1 MSFDCRK
8 AQNLKRRCIPLN
20 KFIFRRKPSEKKEQS
35 LLRLLLP
42 SVLGFALC
50 FVCLAATTWAWFVVS
65 VTSEANTIQSA
76 SFDVEVCLDGSTTP
90 VAADANGSYTIA
102 AGTHTIE
109 LKPTGNAT
117 KGFVVVEVAQQ
128 TSGVVLMMAGT
139 GVSPSSAT
147 PDTTAAGTYCTPQLF
162 DENGVPQVA
171 TFTLKTEGT
180 VTLTP
185 CWGEQKDYSNLSDK
199 SVISATI
206 SASDE
211 AQLTNEE
218 EDPVDENQQEDEQEN
233 QQQEEEKK
241 DDPSSNEQETPDD
254 PENNGEGENT
264 STDTSTDGDG
274 NEEQQ
279 PDGSSNPANGENGQ
293 QGDEQQPSE
302 PSTPTDGEQGGEQ
315 PDVSGETTGGDIS
328 DDTTTGGES
337 PTDTTTPTGGD
348 VPTEPVV
355 TTDPTVQSEGGAPT
369 DPAPIE

>member
-1 MSFDCRK
+1 M
-8 AQNLKRRCIPLN
+8 
-20 KFIFRRKPSEKKEQS
+20 
-35 LLRLLLP
+35 LLP

-50 FVCLAATTWAWFVVS
+50 FVCLAATTWAWFTAS
-65 VTSEANTIQSA
+65 VTSEANTIQTA
-76 SFDVEVCLDGSTTP
+76 SFGVEVYLDGSTTP
-90 VAADANGSYTIA
+90 VAADANGNYALAAGDYTIM
-102 AGTHTIE
+102 
-109 LKPTGNAT
+109 LKPTGTAT

-233 QQQEEEKK
+233 QQQEEEN
-241 DDPSSNEQETPDD
+241 PSD
-254 PENNGEGENT
+254 ENNPADDTNTGGEGENT
-264 STDTSTDGDG
+264 STDT
-274 NEEQQ
+274 
-279 PDGSSNPANGENGQ
+279 PAEGEGGQ

-315 PDVSGETTGGDIS
+315 PDVSGDTTDGDIG
-328 DDTTTGGES
+328 DDTITGGES
-337 PTDTTTPTGGD
+337 PTDTTTSAGGD

-355 TTDPTVQSEGGAPT
+355 TTTPTVQSEGGAPT
-369 DPAPIE
+369 DPVATE